1 MVFYTT
7 MITEKNAVDL
17 RQNLDEMLNLVQ
29 YRHDTVL
36 INKNDK
42 PVAALINVRLF
53 NRLRRM
59 QACFDALRERIE
71 TGYEGIDEGEGNA
84 EIEAAVELERREQ
97 QKLRQC

>member
-1 MVFYTT
+1 
-7 MITEKNAVDL
+7 MITEKNAVDP

-42 PVAALINVRLF
+42 PVAALINIRLF

-59 QACFDALRERIE
+59 QTRFDALCERIE
-71 TGYEGIDEGEGNA
+71 TGYEGVDGAEGST

-97 QKLRQC
+97 QKLR